1 MCYSEGKSIDLLI
14 LSKSK
19 WSAQMRVAGFSKELC
34 LFSQEVYR
42 LQSQKR
48 YRERSSRKIW
58 GLRSSKDGG
67 CPESTRETAVIAP
80 GLAEIQATG
89 TAMDQSWSISYDSK
103 PFLLEKEVPLGLSS
117 VIPRGH
123 NGPSTKIFADS
134 SVLIL
139 CHQNHTLMILILI
152 LISEPQRQPIPISE
166 PQRQKHRAQMGNNKE
181 PFPSASDRKERY
193 LLTDRGCHEYIFLN
207 MQKSSNASNATRK
220 SALCPYHLVN

>member
-1 MCYSEGKSIDLLI
+1 M
-14 LSKSK
+14 
-19 WSAQMRVAGFSKELC
+19 
-34 LFSQEVYR
+34 YR

-139 CHQNHTLMILILI
+139 CH
-152 LISEPQRQPIPISE
+152 
-166 PQRQKHRAQMGNNKE
+166 
-181 PFPSASDRKERY
+181 
-193 LLTDRGCHEYIFLN
+193 
-207 MQKSSNASNATRK
+207 
-220 SALCPYHLVN
+220 